1 MKRTALFI
9 ALSLAA
15 GVSLAHNCPA
25 EMKAIDAA
33 LPKAKLDAKQ
43 AAEVK
48 QLRADGEKLHKD
60 GKHAES
66 MAALGKAK
74 GSLGVKEPTGSAPP
88 IPSSCVPQGRGA
100 PARRPRACTSW
111 SSRSSPCPT

>member
-1 MKRTALFI
+1 LTFAATAAF
-9 ALSLAA
+9 
-15 GVSLAHNCPA
+15 AHNCPN

-43 AAEVK
+43 TAEVK

-60 GKHAES
+60 GKHTES

-74 GSLGVKEPTGSAPP
+74 GILGIK
-88 IPSSCVPQGRGA
+88 
-100 PARRPRACTSW
+100 
-111 SSRSSPCPT
+111 